1 MLNRLSFPAQV
12 QLRNSLASH
21 KFDMSVDQSA
31 LWASAAVK
39 NYDLKCAQTLLA
51 ALNTCFIVFLH
62 EPWLLCFAN
71 MVSKLLLCDRSSTPW
86 PWGAGAKRLRIRL
99 SLMRI
104 RALYG
109 FTWVQIVEKHCPQ
122 IENVIPT
129 IQHDSSCPNS
139 SLSFWSQK
147 VENASQAT
155 LWHQWPFIV
164 SKSVLWSQV
173 SVRGYCFAHRVR
185 IWSQF
190 WRRSHSGWVR
200 LTEKW
205 STIKNM
211 VFSLYLEIP
220 MRYAAF
226 DIRFGIYAKFRVI

>member
-1 MLNRLSFPAQV
+1 MCRGCFVSRTWSASCCSAIVALSRG
-12 QLRNSLASH
+12 LE
-21 KFDMSVDQSA
+21 A
-31 LWASAAVK
+31 L
-39 NYDLKCAQTLLA
+39 
-51 ALNTCFIVFLH
+51 ALNA
-62 EPWLLCFAN
+62 FAFDSLWCESEHCTGSHGCRSLKN
-71 MVSKLLLCDRSSTPW
+71 TVHWSKTSFVRSSMILH
-86 PWGAGAKRLRIRL
+86 G
-99 SLMRI
+99 
-104 RALYG
+104 
-109 FTWVQIVEKHCPQ
+109 
-122 IENVIPT
+122 
-129 IQHDSSCPNS
+129 PNS